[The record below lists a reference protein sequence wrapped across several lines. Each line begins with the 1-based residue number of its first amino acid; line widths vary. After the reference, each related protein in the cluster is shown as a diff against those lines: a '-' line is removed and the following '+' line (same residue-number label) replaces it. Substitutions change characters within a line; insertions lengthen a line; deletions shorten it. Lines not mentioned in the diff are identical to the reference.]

1 MPKGFPFLKKK
12 KKLQL
17 LINKHEYYVSWH
29 DIFEEGEYF
38 SNGKSKLVYFTHFAD
53 KLFLL
58 GVKETI
64 FSYISKSRVVWEISI
79 LVKTKKSQVDSQLSE
94 EQCGL

>member
-1 MPKGFPFLKKK
+1 MFIVSIGSIYNLYTVELKTKTFKVPKGFPFLKK

-64 FSYISKSRVVWEISI
+64 FSYISKSSVV
-79 LVKTKKSQVDSQLSE
+79 
-94 EQCGL
+94 